1 MAGQVPK
8 LQTAEEA
15 AEDVPVRR
23 SLSAGPGCAAMRA
36 QREQSAAGRIAAGS
50 RSPPATER
58 RKASPGEKTAKDGG
72 FCGCQ
77 ETAFFRRLESEVNHI
92 NK

>member
-8 LQTAEEA
+8 LRTAEEA
-15 AEDVPVRR
+15 AEDVPVRH
-23 SLSAGPGCAAMRA
+23 SLSAWLGCAVMRA
-36 QREQSAAGRIAAGS
+36 HREQYEAGLAAADS
-50 RSPPATER
+50 RSPPVFER
-58 RKASPGEKTAKDGG
+58 RKASPAGKAAEDGG